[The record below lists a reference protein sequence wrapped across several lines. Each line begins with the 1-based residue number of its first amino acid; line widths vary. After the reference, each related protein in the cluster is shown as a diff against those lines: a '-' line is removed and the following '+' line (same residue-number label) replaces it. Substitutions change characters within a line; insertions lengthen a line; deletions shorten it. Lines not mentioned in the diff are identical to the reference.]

1 MKQIIKILLC
11 TYFAVLGAYNPQHVK
26 ILKTMIKN
34 KKFINCSRCDFRGTG
49 DLLKGLKFNSAQF
62 SGAMFSKVPAATNP
76 KPNLIEIA
84 NKICDLSN
92 ADFFNATLVST
103 SFEGANLSN
112 ANFYGADVAYA
123 NFANADLTGAKLDG
137 AINCE
142 LALFCGATMPD
153 GTKPTGSI
161 WTSKKGKV
169 FYMRCASQG

>member
-1 MKQIIKILLC
+1 MKHLKFLILFFFTSL
-11 TYFAVLGAYNPQHVK
+11 VAYNPQHVK
-26 ILKTMIKN
+26 SLQFMIKN
-34 KKFINCSRCDFRGTG
+34 KEFINCSGCDFRGAG
-49 DLLKGLKFNSAQF
+49 SLLKGLKLNGAQL
-62 SGAMFSKVPAATNP
+62 SGAMFSQVPAATNP
-76 KPNLIEIA
+76 KPNLIEVA
-84 NKICDLSN
+84 NQICDLSN

-103 SFEGANLSN
+103 SFEGAKLTN

-153 GTKPTGSI
+153 GTKPTEAT

-169 FYMRCASQG
+169 FYMRCAS